1 MLKSTLD
8 EILPEGNVASLTYH
22 ERGTLVYVEERYSFT
37 PDGLHNLAVYGLTPA
52 QVWEALT
59 ALRRVTRHL
68 GDESDETDIKAV
80 FAQTEA
86 GHLVVFLAE
95 SDLDDNDWDIV
106 AARRMW
112 PDEVAMFEKLAAGG
126 RP

>member
-1 MLKSTLD
+1 V
-8 EILPEGNVASLTYH
+8 GA
-22 ERGTLVYVEERYSFT
+22 VEERYSFT
-37 PDGLHNLAVYGLTPA
+37 PEGLHNLAVYGLTPA
-52 QVWEALT
+52 QAWAALT

-68 GDESDETDIKAV
+68 GDELDETDLKAV
-80 FAQTEA
+80 FAQTDA
-86 GHLVVFLAE
+86 GYLVVFLAE

-106 AARRMW
+106 AGRRMW

>member
-1 MLKSTLD
+1 L
-8 EILPEGNVASLTYH
+8 AYH
-22 ERGTLVYVEERYSFT
+22 ARGTLMGVEERYSFT
-37 PDGLHNLAVYGLTPA
+37 PDGLHNIAVYGLTSA
-52 QVWEALT
+52 QVWAALT

-68 GDESDETDIKAV
+68 GDELDETDLKAV
-80 FAQTEA
+80 FAQTDA